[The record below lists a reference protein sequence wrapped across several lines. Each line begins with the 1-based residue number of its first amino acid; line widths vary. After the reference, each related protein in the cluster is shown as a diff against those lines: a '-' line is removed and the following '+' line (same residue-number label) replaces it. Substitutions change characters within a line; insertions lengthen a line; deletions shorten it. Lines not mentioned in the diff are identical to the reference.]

1 MTKFG
6 SSRVKLSD
14 IDNFINVLLG
24 PNGSGKSM
32 SLLELEDEI
41 NEKYNDGYSFDS
53 SLNPFTKIFN
63 SEHKINVPVYKF
75 KSSSEDVVIHHNN
88 FDPSRLSAAFTSE
101 GERMNTSLDFWLS
114 DIFLKSFGEDKPKKF
129 YILLD
134 ELDSGLSLDRIQII
148 IEYMFSLL
156 HNMKY
161 DLGIDIQIVVTANSY
176 ELLHTLLNNFGNKVS
191 VFWVPSR
198 KKIEIQ
204 SYEDFRKLYQSRY
217 RYYLK
222 EIKGGADN
230 E

>member
-1 MTKFG
+1 M
-6 SSRVKLSD
+6 
-14 IDNFINVLLG
+14 
-24 PNGSGKSM
+24 
-32 SLLELEDEI
+32 
-41 NEKYNDGYSFDS
+41 
-53 SLNPFTKIFN
+53 
-63 SEHKINVPVYKF
+63 
-75 KSSSEDVVIHHNN
+75 
-88 FDPSRLSAAFTSE
+88 
-101 GERMNTSLDFWLS
+101 
-114 DIFLKSFGEDKPKKF
+114 F

-204 SYEDFRKLYQSRY
+204 SYEDFRKLYQARY
-217 RYYLK
+217 RHYLK
-222 EIKGGADN
+222 EIKGGADD